1 MCGIFRSHIGTPYI
15 DSTEEFSGNTLDF
28 SYTPIEE
35 MGLSV
40 RAYNVLKR
48 NGINLIRDILKI
60 ADYSEFA
67 GIQNMRSIAQEII
80 QSLEDLGFG
89 AGFLRS

>member
-1 MCGIFRSHIGTPYI
+1 M
-15 DSTEEFSGNTLDF
+15 
-28 SYTPIEE
+28 PIEE
-35 MGLSV
+35 IGLSV

-48 NGINLIRDILKI
+48 NGINLIRDILKM

-67 GIQNMRSIAQEII
+67 GIQNMSRSIAKEII

-89 AGFLRS
+89 AAFLRS

>member
-1 MCGIFRSHIGTPYI
+1 M
-15 DSTEEFSGNTLDF
+15 
-28 SYTPIEE
+28 PIEE

-60 ADYSEFA
+60 AYYSEFA
-67 GIQNMRSIAQEII
+67 GIQNMSRSIAQEII

-89 AGFLRS
+89 AAFLRS

>member
-1 MCGIFRSHIGTPYI
+1 
-15 DSTEEFSGNTLDF
+15 
-28 SYTPIEE
+28 

-60 ADYSEFA
+60 AYYSEFA
-67 GIQNMRSIAQEII
+67 GIQNMSRSIAQEII

-89 AGFLRS
+89 AAFLRS